1 MTSGQ
6 NDGIAAPTGATTS
19 LTLLQRIRDK
29 DASAWQRVTALYGP
43 LVYYW
48 CARDGVRG
56 EAADDLAQEV
66 FLAAF
71 TSLERFRRDQPGD
84 TFRGWLRGITRHHV
98 LMYLRQQRDRPRA
111 AGGTDARRRLEG
123 MPAAAAREGADDS
136 PEQLHAL
143 YRRALELIR
152 TDFEERT
159 WQMFCLAVLEERP
172 LDEVASRFGVTAN
185 TVRKTKSRVLLRLR
199 AEIGELI
206 D

>member
-1 MTSGQ
+1 MTAPD
-6 NDGIAAPTGATTS
+6 NDRIPAPGGPATS
-19 LTLLQRIRDK
+19 VTLLQRIRDK
-29 DASAWQRVTALYGP
+29 DGGAWQRVTELYGP

-71 TSLERFRRDQPGD
+71 TSLERFHRERPGD

-98 LMYLRQQRDRPRA
+98 LMHLRRHRDRPRA
-111 AGGTDARRRLEG
+111 AGGTEARGRLEEV
-123 MPAAAAREGADDS
+123 PDLTDESDD
-136 PEQLHAL
+136 PPDQLRAL
-143 YRRALELIR
+143 YRRALDLVR

-172 LDEVASRFGVTAN
+172 LDEVGARFGVTAN
-185 TVRKTKSRVLLRLR
+185 TVRKTKSRVLQRLR
-199 AEIGELI
+199 AEIGQLI